1 MHNSAQ
7 FGTIWHNFD
16 HLACKK
22 RAKKIRQIMA
32 TLKFYLDTRHAKK
45 DGTFPL
51 KIKIAQKKEAKFV
64 NLNVSLKTEQWD
76 SMENKIINHKR
87 KSMLN
92 SYIKER
98 MMEVEN
104 MVYSLMK
111 EGKINSM
118 DVTSIKNEI
127 MGIPEEEEE
136 QSTFVSQFRKFI
148 ENKDNPRTKDIYQN
162 TLNRIMDF
170 CPDCE
175 DLKFEDINKDWLT
188 RFDRY
193 MAKRSPSKNAR
204 NIHFRNIRAVFN
216 EAIDDGITSFYPFR
230 KFKIKNVETPKR
242 SLSVGQLRELFNFP
256 CEEYEEK
263 YLDMFKLIFYLA
275 GINIVDLCHLKK
287 TDLNNGRIEYYR
299 AKTSRLYSIKVEPEA
314 MEIIEKYK
322 GVNWLL
328 DILDRYED
336 YRDYARRM
344 NCALKSIGYTS
355 IKKHGRK
362 VKNPLFPHL
371 TTYWARH
378 TWATLAAEL
387 DIPKETI
394 AAALGHEIGSP
405 ITSIYINFDQKKV
418 DKANR
423 MVIDYLKEG
432 L

>member
-1 MHNSAQ
+1 
-7 FGTIWHNFD
+7 
-16 HLACKK
+16 
-22 RAKKIRQIMA
+22 MA

-204 NIHFRNIRAVFN
+204 NIHFRNIHSQDVCVFECN
-216 EAIDDGITSFYPFR
+216 
-230 KFKIKNVETPKR
+230 IK
-242 SLSVGQLRELFNFP
+242 
-256 CEEYEEK
+256 
-263 YLDMFKLIFYLA
+263 
-275 GINIVDLCHLKK
+275 
-287 TDLNNGRIEYYR
+287 
-299 AKTSRLYSIKVEPEA
+299 
-314 MEIIEKYK
+314 
-322 GVNWLL
+322 WL
-328 DILDRYED
+328 
-336 YRDYARRM
+336 
-344 NCALKSIGYTS
+344 
-355 IKKHGRK
+355 
-362 VKNPLFPHL
+362 
-371 TTYWARH
+371 
-378 TWATLAAEL
+378 
-387 DIPKETI
+387 
-394 AAALGHEIGSP
+394 
-405 ITSIYINFDQKKV
+405 
-418 DKANR
+418 
-423 MVIDYLKEG
+423 
-432 L
+432 